1 MDINGFKKIKKGE
14 NVTKLKSNSSIRT
27 MNSDILSLSKK
38 EGDKKASPPDGL
50 PIVESIVESVKNL
63 EARAQQEVEREAMDE
78 KEKKAR
84 EEVER
89 QRLLKE
95 EAEKQKKIIEE
106 IKQERIKVE
115 KERIKQQKILEE
127 EAEKK
132 RQEEAERKKQKE
144 IKRQEE
150 IKRQKE
156 LEEEAERKKQEEAER
171 KRIRAEKKNQRQEK
185 IKEIKMRLIS
195 NTPKLIVGLTVI
207 SLIIGVGIFLYW
219 WNYIRVAPVVITHFE
234 CQNKQCVEVIG
245 EGESKCKIDSD
256 CNPIVPIEPVI
267 PEKLISSAEIEIIEL
282 PIKEYELFLGEL
294 ESIFKKDQEKGLFK
308 IVLTKLIKQ
317 TKKEYAD
324 FDSFLV
330 ISKIN
335 IPENIQS
342 IIADDGDI
350 DGNNY
355 NLFLYNNG
363 ENNRT
368 GLIISIDQN
377 LNLVENF
384 KAWEETMFNDIKSLI
399 FEDEVLEPAIKE
411 FQDNIYNEVVIRYIN
426 LPTSDLSI
434 DYAII
439 EDKLIITTSK
449 DSMYAIIDNLV
460 PVNDV
465 E

>member
-1 MDINGFKKIKKGE
+1 M
-14 NVTKLKSNSSIRT
+14 
-27 MNSDILSLSKK
+27 
-38 EGDKKASPPDGL
+38 
-50 PIVESIVESVKNL
+50 
-63 EARAQQEVEREAMDE
+63 
-78 KEKKAR
+78 
-84 EEVER
+84 
-89 QRLLKE
+89 
-95 EAEKQKKIIEE
+95 
-106 IKQERIKVE
+106 
-115 KERIKQQKILEE
+115 
-127 EAEKK
+127 
-132 RQEEAERKKQKE
+132 
-144 IKRQEE
+144 
-150 IKRQKE
+150 
-156 LEEEAERKKQEEAER
+156 
-171 KRIRAEKKNQRQEK
+171 
-185 IKEIKMRLIS
+185 S
-195 NTPKLIVGLTVI
+195 NTPKLVAGLTVI
-207 SLIIGVGIFLYW
+207 FLIIGVGIFLYW
-219 WNYIRVAPVVITHFE
+219 WNYIRVAPVTITHFE

-282 PIKEYELFLGEL
+282 PIKEYKLFLGEL
-294 ESIFKKDQEKGLFK
+294 ESIFKKDQEKELFK
-308 IVLTKLIKQ
+308 VVLTKLVKQ
-317 TKKEYAD
+317 TEKKYVD
-324 FDSFLV
+324 FSSFLV

-449 DSMYAIIDNLV
+449 DSMYAVIDNLV
-460 PVNDV
+460 PVNNV